1 MALFL
6 TSQVINYSLRHCAPP
21 PLPRPSSCFNK
32 ILPGCISRS
41 GLMGKFTFQPP
52 YVSFRHPSG
61 CSRYEP
67 HPLLLHCPAQ
77 GGQWVGAGSGRVAPP
92 CAARQGGDRA
102 LTVTLRGCNSD
113 QRRIH
118 GRKIHTRSGQRSS
131 NTRRHTHSHPHPQV
145 DVVTPVTFICSRKR
159 D

>member
-6 TSQVINYSLRHCAPP
+6 TSQVINYSLLHCGPPSPPP

-41 GLMGKFTFQPP
+41 WLMGKFTSQPP

-77 GGQWVGAGSGRVAPP
+77 AGQWVGAGSRRVAPSV
-92 CAARQGGDRA
+92 CC
-102 LTVTLRGCNSD
+102 T
-113 QRRIH
+113 
-118 GRKIHTRSGQRSS
+118 
-131 NTRRHTHSHPHPQV
+131 TRRRPRAHSYPQRMQLRSAKNSWKEDTHTQSSAFLEHSPTHPPPPSSSGGRHQP
-145 DVVTPVTFICSRKR
+145 P
-159 D
+159 